1 MKKVA
6 AVAAG
11 SALLLGMA
19 VVVAVWWLWA
29 GPGPSTAEVSGSS
42 TVPDKVL
49 VRIPTGMTLAAA
61 ADTLAAKGLLNRPW
75 VLRVGA
81 RLTGRAHALRAGL
94 FELPVGASPRDIL
107 RALTSGAAVLVKVTL
122 PEGLASEQVAE
133 IMGSEL
139 GFHPE
144 AFLAA
149 ADSMVLAAAKR
160 GSLLKDPALA
170 VASHD
175 SLLAAESA
183 IHPRRFR
190 WCEGHLAPDTFF
202 FAEGTGPV
210 QAAQFLVATQRARL
224 DSVMAGADYLADPSL
239 TGQELLTL
247 ASIVEAEARHDDER
261 PLIAAVYVNRMRK
274 GWRLEADPTVAFILQ
289 KKGKRLYY
297 KDLEVES
304 PYNTYRNKGLPPGP
318 IGNPGLL
325 ALEAAGRPD
334 PACEAMYFVSDGQGG
349 HVFSRTAQEHE
360 AAVRAFRRARAA
372 GQNGRDN

>member
-1 MKKVA
+1 
-6 AVAAG
+6 
-11 SALLLGMA
+11 
-19 VVVAVWWLWA
+19 
-29 GPGPSTAEVSGSS
+29 
-42 TVPDKVL
+42 
-49 VRIPTGMTLAAA
+49 MTLAAA
-61 ADTLAAKGLLNRPW
+61 ADTLAAKGLLKRPW

-94 FELPVGASPRDIL
+94 FELPGAASPRDIL
-107 RALTSGAAVLVKVTL
+107 RALTSGTAVLVKVTI
-122 PEGLASEQVAE
+122 PEGLASDQVAE

-139 GFHPE
+139 GFHPDE
-144 AFLAA
+144 FLAA
-149 ADSMVLAAAKR
+149 ADSLVLAAAMGGNLLR
-160 GSLLKDPALA
+160 GSALE

-175 SLLAAESA
+175 SLLAAETSL
-183 IHPRRFR
+183 HPRRFR

-224 DSVMAGADYLADPSL
+224 DSVMAGTDFLADPAL
-239 TGQELLTL
+239 NGQELLTL

-261 PLIAAVYVNRMRK
+261 PLIAAVYVNRLRK

-297 KDLEVES
+297 RDLEVES

-318 IGNPGLL
+318 IGNPGRL

-334 PACEAMYFVSDGQGG
+334 LACGAMYFVSDGQGG

-360 AAVRAFRRARAA
+360 AAVQAYRRARAA

>member
-6 AVAAG
+6 AIAVG
-11 SALLLGMA
+11 SGLFLGLA
-19 VVVAVWWLWA
+19 VVVGVWWLWA
-29 GPGPSTAEVSGSS
+29 GPGPAPGEVSESGP
-42 TVPDKVL
+42 VAGKVM

-61 ADTLAAKGLLNRPW
+61 ADTLEAKGLLKRPW

-122 PEGLASEQVAE
+122 PEGLVSEQVAE

-144 AFLAA
+144 VFLAA
-149 ADSMVLAAAKR
+149 ADSLVLAAAKK
-160 GSLLKDPALA
+160 GSLLRDPALE

-175 SLLAAESA
+175 SLLAAESDK
-183 IHPRRFR
+183 HPRRFR

-210 QAAQFLVATQRARL
+210 QAAQFLVATQKARL
-224 DSVMAGADYLADPSL
+224 DSVMAGADFLADPSL

-261 PLIAAVYVNRMRK
+261 PLIAAVYVNRLRK

-289 KKGKRLYY
+289 KKGKRLFYR
-297 KDLEVES
+297 DLEVES
-304 PYNTYRNKGLPPGP
+304 PYNTYRNKGLPPAP
-318 IGNPGLL
+318 ICNPGLQ
-325 ALEAAGRPD
+325 ALVAAGRPD
-334 PACEAMYFVSDGQGG
+334 PACRAMYFVSDGQGG
-349 HVFSRTAQEHE
+349 HVFSRTAEEHE

-372 GQNGRDN
+372 GQNGRED